1 MISSSVTYASIVCQY
16 FIFFVFKQKTAYE
29 MRISD
34 WSSDVCSSDLH
45 RDHMTTALHLQ
56 AIAAIGISVRQH
68 LVGLQRR
75 AAVIDVGTVASEHR
89 DQNRNQNQD
98 RQLFF
103 HRAIPPT
110 HAGKATRIALFRNPR
125 PRPRRAHRRPH
136 ALVLEYPRHH
146 QPSLPLPPHP

>member
-89 DQNRNQNQD
+89 RSDER
-98 RQLFF
+98 RV
-103 HRAIPPT
+103 
-110 HAGKATRIALFRNPR
+110 GKECVSPCRSRWTPYHIKKNDVMIQA
-125 PRPRRAHRRPH
+125 
-136 ALVLEYPRHH
+136 
-146 QPSLPLPPHP
+146 PLQKQQTTQY

>member
-89 DQNRNQNQD
+89 DPNRNQNQE
-98 RQLFF
+98 RQIFF
-103 HRAIPPT
+103 HRHIHPT
-110 HAGKATRIALFRNPR
+110 QPAKPSMIAMFSNPL
-125 PRPRRAHRRPH
+125 PRHSRGARPH
-136 ALVLEYPRHH
+136 T
-146 QPSLPLPPHP
+146 PSLLHSPRPPHPPLLPHPPP